1 MSIDDGLLDRV
12 GDLYQKYHL
21 TMSFAE
27 FLEMVVCRIGAGRA
41 VVQRGREDVPC
52 GDDGWAG

>member
-1 MSIDDGLLDRV
+1 MSLDDGLLDRV
-12 GDLYQKYHL
+12 GDLYQKYPF
-21 TMSFAE
+21 TMSFVE

-52 GDDGWAG
+52 REGGWVW